1 MVGQKEA
8 KGLRYK
14 AFPHYDNFVLIYG
27 EDTAT
32 GGGVEGPADV
42 CDAMEDEEGDSD
54 DDEESDNEEVEK
66 PEDEEAVEVD
76 QGVEVENAF
85 GASAAKPQSKEKSV
99 ISKKRTKS
107 DDGFGQLMTSI
118 GGLCEAYNKKN
129 EAVTGIASYFLTEKE
144 EKDRMMQLNT
154 EIRKLEGLTRQE
166 CRLVA
171 QHIIKS
177 PEKIDMFFSLLEDEK
192 TEYVQEQLSECC
204 TYRPTIDFGGG
215 SA

>member
-1 MVGQKEA
+1 MDCSEKVGRGRPSKKAKENA
-8 KGLRYK
+8 L
-14 AFPHYDNFVLIYG
+14 
-27 EDTAT
+27 
-32 GGGVEGPADV
+32 VEASNALVVVENALVEAPITV
-42 CDAMEDEEGDSD
+42 EKPTKTQRRKRQPKPKPTETENE
-54 DDEESDNEEVEK
+54 DDEGSLDNEEVEK

-76 QGVEVENAF
+76 QGVEAENAF

-99 ISKKRTKS
+99 TSKKRTKS

-129 EAVTGIASYFLTEKE
+129 EAVTGIASYFLIEKE
-144 EKDRMMQLNT
+144 EKDRRMQLNT

-177 PEKIDMFFSLLEDEK
+177 SEKIDMFFSLLEDEK
-192 TEYVQEQLSECC
+192 TEYV
-204 TYRPTIDFGGG
+204 
-215 SA
+215 